1 MRPSRLVPLFGLVAF
16 ASLVLVSARAV
27 AGNDDGV
34 LLGNEAAMTGGSGGA
49 IASDGTGAW
58 YNPAAVAGVER
69 DSIDVSGAATM
80 LRIGETPS
88 LLTSATGRHADGGYF
103 ELTGIPSAVT
113 ITRRLDCSTAL
124 SLGLWVPTLTG
135 HTDRVNLDD
144 PTVDFT
150 ARWQLVQ
157 QESSQNYYVGIT
169 LAGIATS
176 TLRLG
181 ITLYGLYRQ
190 STLVT
195 HFFGGV
201 EEPDPM
207 LPGATRVR
215 GAQGFAELESLQ
227 SVGLELGAGLQWE
240 AVPGLFFGV
249 ALRSPGLQLGSLRR
263 STVSLFSAA
272 SGGTVD
278 FDAADTSSLA
288 PNVAPVTPMRLRVS
302 AAWRF
307 MERAWIGLDVD
318 VQHELYEPSLGV
330 RRHWLV
336 NARVGGRFWL
346 EENLSMGIGF
356 FTDLSPRDAVVR
368 YGETNIDF
376 FGGSIGLEV
385 HTPHR
390 LGPGENADTIVF
402 AQTFALR
409 YAAGVGTIGGLRV
422 DADAPLMTDP
432 MRRLPVATTGTT
444 IHELSLHIGSALYF

>member
-1 MRPSRLVPLFGLVAF
+1 MRSSRSVVVGALALALAALLVARG
-16 ASLVLVSARAV
+16 AR

-58 YNPAAVAGVER
+58 YNPASVAGVDR
-69 DSIDVSGAATM
+69 DSIDVSGSATM
-80 LRIGETPS
+80 LRIAETPR
-88 LLTSATGRHADGGYF
+88 LLTSATGRSADGGYF
-103 ELTGIPSAVT
+103 ELTGIPSAVSL
-113 ITRRLDCSTAL
+113 TRRLDCSTAL
-124 SLGLWVPTLTG
+124 SLGLWVPALTG

-144 PTVDFT
+144 PSTDFT

-157 QESSQNYYVGIT
+157 QESSQSYYAGIT
-169 LAGIATS
+169 LAGVITS
-176 TLRLG
+176 NFRMG
-181 ITLYGLYRQ
+181 ITLFGLYRQ

-201 EEPDPM
+201 YEPD
-207 LPGATRVR
+207 GTTVR

-240 AVPGLFFGV
+240 AVPGLFLGL
-249 ALRSPGLQLGSLRR
+249 ALRSPGLQLGSLNR
-263 STVSLFSAA
+263 STFSRF
-272 SGGTVD
+272 SVTPTDGTAFGATD
-278 FDAADTSSLA
+278 DSSLA
-288 PNVAPVTPMRLRVS
+288 PNVGLVTPMRLRVS

-318 VQHELYEPSLGV
+318 VQHELSEPSLGIQ
-330 RRHWLV
+330 RRWLV
-336 NARVGGRFWL
+336 NGRVGGRFWL
-346 EENLSMGIGF
+346 DENFSMGVGF
-356 FTDLSPRDAVVR
+356 FTDLSPRSAVVH

-376 FGGSIGLEV
+376 FGGSLGLEL

-390 LGPGENADTIVF
+390 LGPGESAETIVF

-422 DADAPLMTDP
+422 DADVPISIDRPT
-432 MRRLPVATTGTT
+432 LPVATTATT
-444 IHELSLHIGSALYF
+444 VHELSLHIGSAVYF